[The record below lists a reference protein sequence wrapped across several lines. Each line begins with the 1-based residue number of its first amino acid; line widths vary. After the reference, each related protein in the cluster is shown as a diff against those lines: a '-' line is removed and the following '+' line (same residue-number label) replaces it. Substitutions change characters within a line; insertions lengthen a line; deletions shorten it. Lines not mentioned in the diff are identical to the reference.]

1 MAMIHFRKITQTP
14 KVCTP
19 PQSNNQKIQDL
30 IHEIKLR
37 RAKHGIFVGFVVE
50 GADYKK
56 YLLKP
61 DHVAFKYKKDDY
73 KKWASIPKTAVK
85 LYPQDI
91 DEVDKYKA
99 LLEDNKENEA
109 AEFRYR
115 LLKSIEEH
123 QKAKIARETA
133 SKKRS
138 RETSETESEVS
149 ETESEVSE
157 TESEVSE
164 TESESESESDTS
176 ETEDLELHH
185 YFSKIQQRGL
195 FLHSKIQQRVK
206 RMRTTIQSQSQK
218 IQEQEQLIES
228 LKEFKHKVEDVW
240 KMSRFFVQQ

>member
-14 KVCTP
+14 EVCT

-37 RAKHGIFVGFVVE
+37 RAKHGIFVGFLVE

-138 RETSETESEVS
+138 RETSESESEVS
-149 ETESEVSE
+149 ET
-157 TESEVSE
+157 
-164 TESESESESDTS
+164 ESESESDTS

-185 YFSKIQQRGL
+185 YFSKIQQ
-195 FLHSKIQQRVK
+195 KVK
-206 RMRTTIQSQSQK
+206 RMRTTIQSQRQK

-240 KMSRFFVQQ
+240 KMSSFFAQQ

>member
-14 KVCTP
+14 EVCT

-30 IHEIKLR
+30 IHEIKLH
-37 RAKHGIFVGFVVE
+37 RAKHGIFAGFLVE

-61 DHVAFKYKKDDY
+61 DHVAFMYKKDDY

-85 LYPQDI
+85 LYPKDI
-91 DEVDKYKA
+91 NEVDKYKA

-109 AEFRYR
+109 AEFRFR

-138 RETSETESEVS
+138 RETSESESEREAS
-149 ETESEVSE
+149 ET
-157 TESEVSE
+157 
-164 TESESESESDTS
+164 ESESESDTS

-185 YFSKIQQRGL
+185 YFSKIQQ
-195 FLHSKIQQRVK
+195 KVK
-206 RMRTTIQSQSQK
+206 RMRTTIQSQRQK

-228 LKEFKHKVEDVW
+228 LKDFKYKVEDIW

>member
-149 ETESEVSE
+149 ETESE
-157 TESEVSE
+157 
-164 TESESESESDTS
+164 SESDTS